1 MVSTKMEEH
10 IIIQYVMDSPCGKK
24 TKMPNF
30 ASPILLSMSMWFL
43 ISGSQ
48 KMMLKYYF
56 YGAFLTARD
65 RKTQHKN
72 QF

>member
-1 MVSTKMEEH
+1 MEEH
-10 IIIQYVMDSPCGKK
+10 IIIQYVMDMPCGKK

-48 KMMLKYYF
+48 KIMLKYYF
-56 YGAFLTARD
+56 YGAFLQPETG
-65 RKTQHKN
+65 KTSIKTN
-72 QF
+72 FSSN